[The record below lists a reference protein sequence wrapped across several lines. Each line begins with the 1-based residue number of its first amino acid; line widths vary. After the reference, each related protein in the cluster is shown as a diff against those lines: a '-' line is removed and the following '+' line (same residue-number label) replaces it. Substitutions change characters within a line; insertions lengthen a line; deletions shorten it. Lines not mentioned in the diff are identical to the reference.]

1 MATRGSLTLK
11 QLSAYGYTS
20 IQSNTSYSMKSI
32 LGDMMTAVPQSL
44 VASTSLS
51 ENAKMAITL
60 ILDKVPII
68 SNEKIYITRSG

>member
-1 MATRGSLTLK
+1 
-11 QLSAYGYTS
+11 
-20 IQSNTSYSMKSI
+20 MKSI